1 MIIDAENTFF
11 YEQDLSKGTKS
22 KVVNNGAG
30 GDAYNPLWL
39 KVIALKPLSAAATIT
54 LKTADKGDMTE
65 AVTLT
70 TLSLA
75 KTKGQVRQ

>member
-30 GDAYNPLWL
+30 GNAYNPLWL
-39 KVIALKPLSAAATIT
+39 KVIALKTLSAAFACPQPCQID
-54 LKTADKGDMTE
+54 AP
-65 AVTLT
+65 
-70 TLSLA
+70 LSL
-75 KTKGQVRQ
+75 TF